1 MEQLNFKD
9 EGLKVDWIGLNCE
22 KLEESNLKKV
32 VEFLSEFG
40 FNVTLKEKKD
50 QEWETR
56 KLVTYPYSNHTVEIQ
71 QHYYQ
76 PEKKSF
82 GLVPKSILR
91 LKTRIIFI
99 YKIIYKKPVFGICC
113 HLSQTLILQD

>member
-40 FNVTLKEKKD
+40 FNVTLREKKD

-56 KLVTYPYSNHTVEIQ
+56 KLVTYPHNYHTVEFQ

-76 PEKKSF
+76 PEKKKF
-82 GLVPKSILR
+82 WAG
-91 LKTRIIFI
+91 T
-99 YKIIYKKPVFGICC
+99 KINFTAENANYFY
-113 HLSQTLILQD
+113 L

>member
-50 QEWETR
+50 Q
-56 KLVTYPYSNHTVEIQ
+56 
-71 QHYYQ
+71 
-76 PEKKSF
+76 
-82 GLVPKSILR
+82 G
-91 LKTRIIFI
+91 
-99 YKIIYKKPVFGICC
+99 KIIKPPV
-113 HLSQTLILQD
+113 

>member
-9 EGLKVDWIGLNCE
+9 EGLNCE

-40 FNVTLKEKKD
+40 FKVTLKEKKD

-56 KLVTYPYSNHTVEIQ
+56 KLITYPHNYHTVEFQ

-76 PEKKSF
+76 PEKKKVLGWYQNQF
-82 GLVPKSILR
+82 YG
-91 LKTRIIFI
+91 
-99 YKIIYKKPVFGICC
+99 
-113 HLSQTLILQD
+113 

>member
-32 VEFLSEFG
+32 VEFVSEFG

-56 KLVTYPYSNHTVEIQ
+56 KLITYPHNSHTIEFQ

-76 PEKKSF
+76 PEKKKF
-82 GLVPKSILR
+82 WAG
-91 LKTRIIFI
+91 T
-99 YKIIYKKPVFGICC
+99 KINFTGENAN
-113 HLSQTLILQD
+113 H